1 MATCGHRDANGSLCH
16 AYGGVRR
23 LDRNNTLCG
32 NLDGGCTAD
41 KCCYSWPTAGAPI
54 TCDFAAR
61 SFGVLL
67 GNGITPPLDCA
78 ELAPSSKP
86 RNPFAS
92 TCSASS
98 QGCKI
103 DECCSPPTCDEYWRN
118 GGTAEAP
125 GAHLCNP
132 TFDGPNAR
140 PRMVPDLGASNTRC
154 SSAEKGCNATE
165 CCIADPPR
173 LGHLTCKYAAEH
185 YGMTTPSAKH
195 VPVADFETK
204 RCAREFS
211 CDQIECYATTCE
223 SVGWQCDRNSSA
235 SYHFADPSDPH
246 ASPNSASPLIHC
258 LPDPAYANRTSSL
271 CDAATCCRGRA
282 RCSDAGVAH
291 QLCVAP
297 RWTPK
302 HSDRECEGPAC
313 RVTECCDEWVTCSAA
328 AHCSPINA
336 TAWCRNDTQSRG
348 VHPYGCAATVLSLNT
363 SSACCLLPALPRP
376 EESGFFE
383 RLGEFVVNGLSF
395 QDFLGAVVVYVV
407 ICLIVIGSA
416 FAIVAKKEELNRIR
430 DKTEAQRI
438 KNDQRE
444 EHLRSIKLTEKIL
457 QTLSSHP
464 QARSDYTI
472 L

>member
-1 MATCGHRDANGSLCH
+1 
-16 AYGGVRR
+16 
-23 LDRNNTLCG
+23 
-32 NLDGGCTAD
+32 
-41 KCCYSWPTAGAPI
+41 
-54 TCDFAAR
+54 
-61 SFGVLL
+61 
-67 GNGITPPLDCA
+67 
-78 ELAPSSKP
+78 
-86 RNPFAS
+86 
-92 TCSASS
+92 
-98 QGCKI
+98 
-103 DECCSPPTCDEYWRN
+103 
-118 GGTAEAP
+118 
-125 GAHLCNP
+125 
-132 TFDGPNAR
+132 
-140 PRMVPDLGASNTRC
+140 
-154 SSAEKGCNATE
+154 
-165 CCIADPPR
+165 
-173 LGHLTCKYAAEH
+173 
-185 YGMTTPSAKH
+185 
-195 VPVADFETK
+195 
-204 RCAREFS
+204 
-211 CDQIECYATTCE
+211 
-223 SVGWQCDRNSSA
+223 
-235 SYHFADPSDPH
+235 
-246 ASPNSASPLIHC
+246 
-258 LPDPAYANRTSSL
+258 
-271 CDAATCCRGRA
+271 
-282 RCSDAGVAH
+282 
-291 QLCVAP
+291 
-297 RWTPK
+297 
-302 HSDRECEGPAC
+302 
-313 RVTECCDEWVTCSAA
+313 VTECCDEWVTCSAA